1 MKNIWKTL
9 PVLLVLALVTGCS
22 VSVPQLKPSPTSTST
37 PPPTPVPLMDVT
49 VIPKSSRPNILFIL
63 TDDLDAKLGTLQYMP
78 HLQQLMVSQGLMF
91 NDFLIDTPLCCPSRS
106 SFLRG
111 QYVHN
116 HQVYTNG
123 PPLGGF
129 DQFWCIDH

>member
-1 MKNIWKTL
+1 MLQSFPN
-9 PVLLVLALVTGCS
+9 
-22 VSVPQLKPSPTSTST
+22 PTAQ
-37 PPPTPVPLMDVT
+37 
-49 VIPKSSRPNILFIL
+49 ILFIL

-111 QYVHN
+111 QYLHN
-116 HQVYTNG
+116 HQSCTPTVPCMAGSVSSINSSMK
-123 PPLGGF
+123 PPHWRPGCNKL
-129 DQFWCIDH
+129 DIVPRYMENI